1 MSLVTLAAFGQL
13 STLADR
19 AAEYGFL
26 AVLAVVAGDGVFP
39 ALPGETAIVAA
50 AVLASAGKGSLWLV
64 IAAGAIGAVLGDSTA
79 YWIGR
84 AGQGPI
90 RGFLSRLAGAHRIEA
105 AERMVGR
112 NGAAFVVAGRFLP
125 GLRIAINMACGAGHM
140 TYPRFLAFDSLG
152 ATIWSSQ
159 AGLLGYFAGKA
170 FADQIWVAFVVAFTI
185 TGIVALVITLRERRY
200 MARQR
205 TTSTEPPS
213 S

>member
-1 MSLVTLAAFGQL
+1 
-13 STLADR
+13 
-19 AAEYGFL
+19 
-26 AVLAVVAGDGVFP
+26 
-39 ALPGETAIVAA
+39 
-50 AVLASAGKGSLWLV
+50 
-64 IAAGAIGAVLGDSTA
+64 
-79 YWIGR
+79 
-84 AGQGPI
+84 
-90 RGFLSRLAGAHRIEA
+90 
-105 AERMVGR
+105 
-112 NGAAFVVAGRFLP
+112 
-125 GLRIAINMACGAGHM
+125 M

>member
-90 RGFLSRLAGAHRIEA
+90 REALSRLAGSHASRPPSGWWAATAPRSSWPADSSRAAHRDQHGVRSGA
-105 AERMVGR
+105 HDVPPVPRVRFARRHDLVVSG
-112 NGAAFVVAGRFLP
+112 GAAGVFAARRSRTRSGWPSWWRSPSP
-125 GLRIAINMACGAGHM
+125 G
-140 TYPRFLAFDSLG
+140 
-152 ATIWSSQ
+152 SS
-159 AGLLGYFAGKA
+159 
-170 FADQIWVAFVVAFTI
+170 
-185 TGIVALVITLRERRY
+185 
-200 MARQR
+200 
-205 TTSTEPPS
+205 PS
-213 S
+213 